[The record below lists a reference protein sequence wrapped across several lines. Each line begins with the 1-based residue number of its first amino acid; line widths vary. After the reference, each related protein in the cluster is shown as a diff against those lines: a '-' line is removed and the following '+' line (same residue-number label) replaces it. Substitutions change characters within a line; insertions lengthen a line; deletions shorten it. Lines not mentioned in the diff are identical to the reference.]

1 MTTNTNPTAVGLA
14 VAERWESVKSRDWVT
29 DPIGHGIGRAGD
41 ASEREA

>member
-1 MTTNTNPTAVGLA
+1 MMTTNTNPTAVGLDL
-14 VAERWESVKSRDWVT
+14 VTLQAESRDWVT